1 MAEAK
6 RPSSIQLMVDWR
18 LRSDVEHTR
27 KAIIHRARS
36 LAERLNRMADGLEAD
51 VNFGINTVGELQ
63 GNGVELDTWC
73 AKLGYQRDML
83 KDFEQALAHD
93 AKHDAQQ
100 GPPAA

>member
-1 MAEAK
+1 MAEGT

-51 VNFGINTVGELQ
+51 VNFGIKLARRSPPIPAN
-63 GNGVELDTWC
+63 NGAGGLE
-73 AKLGYQRDML
+73 AEG
-83 KDFEQALAHD
+83 F
-93 AKHDAQQ
+93 
-100 GPPAA
+100 

>member
-1 MAEAK
+1 MTDTK
-6 RPSSIQLMVDWR
+6 RPSAIQLTVDWK

-27 KAIIHRARS
+27 KAIIQRARS
-36 LAERLNRMADGLEAD
+36 LADRLNRVADGLEAD
-51 VNFGINTVGELQ
+51 MNYGINTVGELQ

-93 AKHDAQQ
+93 AKEDTNAN
-100 GPPAA
+100 